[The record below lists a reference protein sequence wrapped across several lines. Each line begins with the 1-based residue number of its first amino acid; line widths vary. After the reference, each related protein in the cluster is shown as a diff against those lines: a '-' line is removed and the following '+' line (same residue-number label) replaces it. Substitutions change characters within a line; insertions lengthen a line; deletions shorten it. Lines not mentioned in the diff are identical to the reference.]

1 MMYTSSSLPNVC
13 GHQYGAA
20 DFKKGRASRLM
31 MESDLDIARR
41 AKIRPIEE
49 VANKLGLQGCDLV
62 LQGPSIAKI
71 SWGRLKQAG
80 GENQGFLVLVTSV
93 NPTPFGEGKTV
104 TTIGLNQGLNRRGH
118 NATCVIR
125 EPSMG
130 PVFGIK
136 GGAAGGGFSQV
147 LPMEEINLHFTG
159 DLHAVTMAHNLCSA
173 MLDNHLHR
181 SNALNLD
188 LDRILWPRVIDMN
201 DRSLREVTVG
211 LGGKANGI
219 TRTERF
225 DITASSEVMAILVL
239 SKDYADLRAR
249 LGRIAI
255 GVSTHGDLVTAEDL
269 GCAGAMALLLRNA
282 LLPNLVQTLEG
293 DPAFIHGGPF
303 ANIAHGNSS
312 IIGDS
317 IAFSCADY
325 VVTEAGFGA
334 EMGAEKALQIKAQ
347 AAGKVPDCLIL
358 NVTVRAMKLHGGG
371 FSTGGGKRPPKEEL
385 EGENVEATRSGATTN
400 LRRHV
405 LNLSSTNVPVIVS
418 INRFSSD
425 TDAELEAIREEAIA
439 AGARDVVIFEGHAKG
454 GEGAVNLAD
463 AVVEACASHDAA
475 GRPYDP
481 IVEPG
486 MPADQTIL
494 RIATKV
500 YGAHTVDFSP
510 EAIKTLESLRE
521 WGLENLPVCM
531 AKTQYSFSH
540 KPTELGAPIGFTL
553 PIREL
558 RLNSGAGFIVAVCGS
573 MMTMPGLPVRPAA
586 IDMDM
591 DDDGRLTGVFS

>member
-1 MMYTSSSLPNVC
+1 
-13 GHQYGAA
+13 
-20 DFKKGRASRLM
+20 M
-31 MESDLDIARR
+31 MESDLDIARK

-49 VANKLGLQGCDLV
+49 VANKLGLQRCDLV

-71 SWGRLKQAG
+71 SWDRLKQAG
-80 GENQGFLVLVTSV
+80 EENQGFLVLVTSV

-188 LDRILWPRVIDMN
+188 LERILWPRVIDMN

-219 TRTERF
+219 VRTERF

-255 GVSTHGDLVTAEDL
+255 GVSTDGDLVTADDL

-347 AAGKVPDCLIL
+347 AAGKVPDCLVL

-385 EGENVEATRSGATTN
+385 EGENVEATRSGAATN

-405 LNLSSTNVPVIVS
+405 LNLSSTNIPVIVS

-425 TDAELEAIREEAIA
+425 TDAEVEAIREEAIA

-454 GEGAVNLAD
+454 GEGAVSLAD
-463 AVVEACASHDAA
+463 AVVEACAAHDAA

-510 EAIKTLESLRE
+510 EANKTLESLRE

-540 KPTELGAPIGFTL
+540 EPTELGAPIGFTL

>member
-1 MMYTSSSLPNVC
+1 M
-13 GHQYGAA
+13 
-20 DFKKGRASRLM
+20 D
-31 MESDLDIARR
+31 SDLDIARK
-41 AKIRPIEE
+41 ATTRPIQE
-49 VANKLGLQGCDLV
+49 VADKLGLERSDLI
-62 LQGPSIAKI
+62 LQGSSIAKI
-71 SWGRLKQAG
+71 SWDRLKQAG
-80 GENQGFLVLVTSV
+80 EGKQGFLILVTSV

-181 SNALNLD
+181 GNNLD
-188 LDRILWPRVIDMN
+188 LDLNRILWPRVIDMN
-201 DRSLREVTVG
+201 DRSLREVT
-211 LGGKANGI
+211 
-219 TRTERF
+219 
-225 DITASSEVMAILVL
+225 
-239 SKDYADLRAR
+239 KDYADLRAR

-255 GVSTHGDLVTAEDL
+255 GVSTDGSLVTAEDL

-317 IAFSCADY
+317 LALSCADY

-334 EMGAEKALQIKAQ
+334 DMGAEKALQIKAQ
-347 AAGKVPDCLIL
+347 AAGKVPDCLVL
-358 NVTVRAMKLHGGG
+358 NVTVRAMKLHGDG

-385 EGENVEATRSGATTN
+385 EAENVEATRSGAATN

-405 LNLSSTNVPVIVS
+405 RNLSSTNVPVVVS
-418 INRFSSD
+418 INRFASD
-425 TDAELEAIREEAIA
+425 TDAEIEAIREEAVA
-439 AGARDVVIFEGHAKG
+439 AGARDVVVFEGHAKG
-454 GEGAVNLAD
+454 GQGAVALAD

-475 GRPYDP
+475 GRPYDA

-486 MPADQTIL
+486 LPADQTIL
-494 RIATKV
+494 RVATNV

-510 EAIKTLESLRE
+510 EAHKTLELLRE

-540 KPTELGAPIGFTL
+540 EGTVLGAPTGFTL

-573 MMTMPGLPVRPAA
+573 MMTMPGLPIRPAA
-586 IDMDM
+586 MDMDM
-591 DDDGRLTGVFS
+591 DEDGRLTGVFS

>member
-1 MMYTSSSLPNVC
+1 
-13 GHQYGAA
+13 
-20 DFKKGRASRLM
+20 M
-31 MESDLDIARR
+31 MESDLDIARK

-49 VANKLGLQGCDLV
+49 VANKLGLQRCDLV

-71 SWGRLKQAG
+71 SWDRLKQAG
-80 GENQGFLVLVTSV
+80 EENQGFLVLVTSV

-188 LDRILWPRVIDMN
+188 LERILWPRVIDMN

-219 TRTERF
+219 VRTERF

-255 GVSTHGDLVTAEDL
+255 GVSTDGDLVTTEDL

-385 EGENVEATRSGATTN
+385 EGENVEATRSGAATN

-405 LNLSSTNVPVIVS
+405 LNLSSTNIPVIVS

-425 TDAELEAIREEAIA
+425 TDAEIEAIREEAIA

-463 AVVEACASHDAA
+463 AVVEACAAHDVA

-510 EAIKTLESLRE
+510 EANKTLESLRE

-540 KPTELGAPIGFTL
+540 EPTELGAPIGFTL

>member
-1 MMYTSSSLPNVC
+1 M
-13 GHQYGAA
+13 
-20 DFKKGRASRLM
+20 D
-31 MESDLDIARR
+31 SDLDIARK
-41 AKIRPIEE
+41 ATTRPIQE
-49 VANKLGLQGCDLV
+49 VADKLGLERSDLI
-62 LQGPSIAKI
+62 LQGSSIAKI
-71 SWGRLKQAG
+71 SWDRLKQAG
-80 GENQGFLVLVTSV
+80 EGKQGFLILVTSV

-181 SNALNLD
+181 GNKLD
-188 LDRILWPRVIDMN
+188 LDLNRILWPRVIDMN

-219 TRTERF
+219 VRTERF
-225 DITASSEVMAILVL
+225 DITAASEVMAILVL

-255 GVSTHGDLVTAEDL
+255 GVSTDGGLVTAEDL

-317 IAFSCADY
+317 LALSCADY

-334 EMGAEKALQIKAQ
+334 DMGAEKALQIKAQ
-347 AAGKVPDCLIL
+347 AAGKVPDCLVL
-358 NVTVRAMKLHGGG
+358 NVTVRAMKLHGDG

-385 EGENVEATRSGATTN
+385 EAENVEATRSGAATN

-405 LNLSSTNVPVIVS
+405 RNLSSTNVPVVVS
-418 INRFSSD
+418 INRFASD
-425 TDAELEAIREEAIA
+425 TDAEIEAIREEAVA
-439 AGARDVVIFEGHAKG
+439 AGARDVVVFEGHAKG
-454 GEGAVNLAD
+454 GQGAVALAD

-475 GRPYDP
+475 GRPYDA

-486 MPADQTIL
+486 LPADQTIL
-494 RIATKV
+494 RVATNV

-510 EAIKTLESLRE
+510 EAHKTLELLRE

-540 KPTELGAPIGFTL
+540 EGTVLGAPTGFTL

-573 MMTMPGLPVRPAA
+573 MMTMPGLPIRPAA
-586 IDMDM
+586 MDMDM
-591 DDDGRLTGVFS
+591 DEDGRLTGVFS

>member
-1 MMYTSSSLPNVC
+1 M
-13 GHQYGAA
+13 
-20 DFKKGRASRLM
+20 D
-31 MESDLDIARR
+31 SDLDIARK
-41 AKIRPIEE
+41 ATTRPIQE
-49 VANKLGLQGCDLV
+49 VADKLGLERSDLI
-62 LQGPSIAKI
+62 LQGSSIAKI
-71 SWGRLKQAG
+71 SWDRLKQAG
-80 GENQGFLVLVTSV
+80 EGKQGFLILVTSV

-181 SNALNLD
+181 GNDLNLD

-219 TRTERF
+219 VRTERF
-225 DITASSEVMAILVL
+225 DITAASEVMAILVL

-255 GVSTHGDLVTAEDL
+255 GVSSDGNLVTAEDL

-317 IAFSCADY
+317 LALSCADY

-334 EMGAEKALQIKAQ
+334 DMGAEKALQIKAQ
-347 AAGKVPDCLIL
+347 ASGKVPDCIVL
-358 NVTVRAMKLHGGG
+358 NVTVRAMKLHGDG

-385 EGENVEATRSGATTN
+385 EAENVEATRSGAATN

-405 LNLSSTNVPVIVS
+405 RNLSSTNLPVVVS
-418 INRFSSD
+418 INRFASD
-425 TDAELEAIREEAIA
+425 TDAEVAAIREEAIA
-439 AGARDVVIFEGHAKG
+439 AGARDVVVFEGHAKG
-454 GEGAVNLAD
+454 GQGAVALAD
-463 AVVEACASHDAA
+463 AVVEACSAHDSA

-481 IVEPG
+481 LVEPG
-486 MPADQTIL
+486 MSADQTIQSV
-494 RIATKV
+494 ATNV
-500 YGAHTVDFSP
+500 YGADTVEFSP
-510 EAIKTLESLRE
+510 EAQNTLELLQE

-540 KPTELGAPIGFTL
+540 EGTALGAPSGFTL

-573 MMTMPGLPVRPAA
+573 MMTMPGLPIRPAA
-586 IDMDM
+586 MDMDM
-591 DDDGRLTGVFS
+591 DEDGRLTGVFS

>member
-1 MMYTSSSLPNVC
+1 
-13 GHQYGAA
+13 
-20 DFKKGRASRLM
+20 M
-31 MESDLDIARR
+31 MESDLDIARK

-49 VANKLGLQGCDLV
+49 VANKLGLKGGDLV

-71 SWGRLKQAG
+71 SWDRLKQAG

-181 SNALNLD
+181 SNSLDLD

-211 LGGKANGI
+211 LGGKVNGI
-219 TRTERF
+219 VRNERF

-255 GVSTHGDLVTAEDL
+255 GVSTGGDLVTAEDL

-334 EMGAEKALQIKAQ
+334 EMGAEKALQIKAK

-371 FSTGGGKRPPKEEL
+371 FSTGGGKRPPKEEI
-385 EGENVEATRSGATTN
+385 ERENVEATRGGAATN

-405 LNLSSTNVPVIVS
+405 LNLSSTKVPVIVS

-425 TDAELEAIREEAIA
+425 TDAEVEAIREEAIA

-463 AVVEACASHDAA
+463 AVVEACAAHDAA

-486 MPADQTIL
+486 LPAEQTIL

-500 YGAHTVDFSP
+500 YGARTVDFSP
-510 EAIKTLESLRE
+510 EANKTLESLRE

-540 KPTELGAPIGFTL
+540 EPTELGAPIGFTL

-573 MMTMPGLPVRPAA
+573 MMTMPGLPIRPAA

-591 DDDGRLTGVFS
+591 DDDGGLTGVFS

>member
-1 MMYTSSSLPNVC
+1 
-13 GHQYGAA
+13 
-20 DFKKGRASRLM
+20 
-31 MESDLDIARR
+31 MESDLDIARK

-49 VANKLGLQGCDLV
+49 VANKLGLKGGDLF

-71 SWGRLKQAG
+71 SWDRLKQAG

-181 SNALNLD
+181 SNTLNLD

-219 TRTERF
+219 VRNERF

-255 GVSTHGDLVTAEDL
+255 GVSTDGDLVTAEDL

-334 EMGAEKALQIKAQ
+334 EMGAEKALQIKAK

-371 FSTGGGKRPPKEEL
+371 FSTGGGKRPPKVEL
-385 EGENVEATRSGATTN
+385 ERENVEATRGGAATN

-425 TDAELEAIREEAIA
+425 TDAEVEAIREEAIA

-463 AVVEACASHDAA
+463 AVVEACAAHDAA

-494 RIATKV
+494 QIATKV
-500 YGAHTVDFSP
+500 YGAHTVDFSS
-510 EAIKTLESLRE
+510 EANKTLESLRE

-540 KPTELGAPIGFTL
+540 EPTELGAPIGFTL

-591 DDDGRLTGVFS
+591 DDDGGLTGVFS